1 MRRSWLLMFLILAAL
16 AGSIDAW
23 HSVQR
28 SQPSAFDPIRSTWTP
43 YGGSWE
49 REAETFLSK
58 SDERGARLMSGST
71 RWRDYKVDVDIALFG
86 AYGSAGVIVRGR
98 DSEKGNGAYSGFAG
112 GLRSRDNSLLLG
124 RSDFGWEEY
133 RNRPIPGG
141 IRIGQFYH
149 LRIAVVGCK
158 IAARVD
164 LPDGRF
170 VREGVEPTGC
180 VTAGQIGLLSY
191 QTPAVWK
198 NLHVSPASE
207 GDIEQLM
214 QDEPFGSRE
223 KGDINVYTWSNSIDP
238 IRREA
243 LAHAIEGTPTPI
255 SNLAITF
262 LSQAKQVFVR
272 GTVTLLSPV
281 TYVEDTTGAVAIQP
295 RGSPL
300 LAIGDDVE
308 VSGFPLREA
317 DQITLRDAN
326 VRVLS
331 SNTPPVPRMITASQA
346 ASGVEDGHFVVING
360 VLRSTWKD
368 GQERILEV
376 ESNAVVFRAI
386 AEPQRYSSDLSSLRI
401 GSELILSGVIR
412 SDDALAGDG
421 AFAVL
426 LSPTQD
432 AVRVVHQAPWWNAT
446 HTAIFAAALICLI
459 VAALLGY
466 SRIREFYLMYIVQ
479 ERQLLADDLHDT
491 IAQSFAGIGFQL
503 RAVEEQLSSNDTGRQ
518 QLERAQTMLRDGHQE
533 LRQSITSLRVQ
544 IGSGAELAAALER
557 SALRLVKGG
566 NLNVLCSCDGSIR
579 KLPPRVADCFFR
591 VAQEAIANA
600 IQHGRASNLKIT
612 LSVRPRHISLKVND
626 DGIGLF
632 EKATNSAGGI
642 SGMRR
647 RAEAIGARF
656 TIDTSPNGTTVLL
669 ESVLLPHAYSVARAF
684 RTRWTSRNGSI
695 V

>member
-1 MRRSWLLMFLILAAL
+1 MRWQNYR
-16 AGSIDAW
+16 
-23 HSVQR
+23 
-28 SQPSAFDPIRSTWTP
+28 
-43 YGGSWE
+43 
-49 REAETFLSK
+49 
-58 SDERGARLMSGST
+58 
-71 RWRDYKVDVDIALFG
+71 VDVDVALLG
-86 AYGSAGVIVRGR
+86 AYGYAGVIVRGR
-98 DSEKGNGAYSGFAG
+98 DPEKGNGAYAGFAA
-112 GLRSRDNSLLLG
+112 GLRSRDNTLLLG

-133 RNRPIPGG
+133 RNRPIPDG
-141 IRIGQFYH
+141 IQLGQFYH

-158 IAARVD
+158 IATQVD

-170 VREGVEPTGC
+170 ARAGVEPPDC
-180 VTAGQIGLLSY
+180 VTAGQIGLVSY

-198 NLHVSPASE
+198 NLHVSPASD
-207 GDIEQLM
+207 GDIERLM
-214 QDEPFGSRE
+214 QGEPLGSRE
-223 KGDINVYTWSNSIDP
+223 KKDLNVYTWSTSIDP
-238 IRREA
+238 IKREA

-255 SNLAITF
+255 SNLALTF
-262 LSQAKQVFVR
+262 LSPAKQVFVR
-272 GTVTLLSPV
+272 GTVTLLSPI

-295 RGSPL
+295 HDSPL

-308 VSGFPLREA
+308 VSGFPLAEA
-317 DQITLRDAN
+317 DHISLRDAR

-331 SNTPPVPRMITASQA
+331 SNTPPVPRMITAGQA
-346 ASGVEDGHFVVING
+346 ASGAEDGRFVVMDG
-360 VLRSTWKD
+360 VLRSTWKNA
-368 GQERILEV
+368 QQTILEL
-376 ESNAVVFRAI
+376 ERNGVVFRAI
-386 AEPQRYSSDLSSLRI
+386 TEPHRYASDLSSLRI
-401 GSELILSGVIR
+401 GSELIVSGVIR

-432 AVRVVHQAPWWNAT
+432 AVRVVHQASWWNPTHMAIVAT
-446 HTAIFAAALICLI
+446 ALICLI

-466 SRIREFYLMYIVQ
+466 SRMREFYLMYIVQ

-491 IAQSFAGIGFQL
+491 IAQSFAGVGFQL
-503 RAVEEQLSSNDTGRQ
+503 RAVEEQFSSSDTVRQ

-544 IGSGAELAAALER
+544 IGSGADLAAALER

-600 IQHGRASNLKIT
+600 IQHGRASTLKIA
-612 LSVRPRHISLKVND
+612 LSVQPRHISLKVTD
-626 DGIGLF
+626 DGIGLCGTALDS
-632 EKATNSAGGI
+632 EGGL

-656 TIDTSPNGTTVLL
+656 TIDSGPKGTTVLL
-669 ESVLLPHAYSVARAF
+669 ESVLLPHVYSVARAF
-684 RTRWTSRNGSI
+684 RTGWTSRNGSI

>member
-1 MRRSWLLMFLILAAL
+1 MRRRWLMMFFILAVVGGGA
-16 AGSIDAW
+16 AAW
-23 HSVQR
+23 HTVQQ
-28 SQPSAFDPIRSTWTP
+28 SQPSVFDPTRSTWIP
-43 YGGSWE
+43 YGGTWE

-58 SDERGARLMSGST
+58 SDERGARLMSGSMQWQNY
-71 RWRDYKVDVDIALFG
+71 RVDVDVALLG
-86 AYGSAGVIVRGR
+86 AYGYAGVIVRGR
-98 DSEKGNGAYSGFAG
+98 DPEKGNGAYSGFAA
-112 GLRSRDNSLLLG
+112 GLRSRDNTLLLG

-133 RNRPIPGG
+133 RNRPIPDG
-141 IRIGQFYH
+141 IQIGQFYH
-149 LRIAVVGCK
+149 LRIVVVGCK

-170 VREGVEPTGC
+170 ARAGVEPSDC
-180 VTAGQIGLLSY
+180 ATAGQIGLVSY

-198 NLHVSPASE
+198 NLHVSLASE
-207 GDIEQLM
+207 GDIERLM
-214 QDEPFGSRE
+214 QGESLGSRE
-223 KGDINVYTWSNSIDP
+223 KRDLNVYTWSNSIDP

-243 LAHAIEGTPTPI
+243 LSHAIEGTPTPI
-255 SNLAITF
+255 SNLALTF
-262 LSQAKQVFVR
+262 LSPAKQVFVR

-295 RGSPL
+295 RDSPL

-308 VSGFPLREA
+308 VSGFPLAEA
-317 DQITLRDAN
+317 DQITLRDAH

-331 SNTPPVPRMITASQA
+331 SNTPPVPRMITAGQG
-346 ASGVEDGHFVVING
+346 ASGAEDGHFVVIDG
-360 VLRSTWKD
+360 VLRSTWKNA
-368 GQERILEV
+368 QQTILEM
-376 ESNAVVFRAI
+376 ESNGVVFRAVT
-386 AEPQRYSSDLSSLRI
+386 EPQRYTSDLSSLRI
-401 GSELILSGVIR
+401 GSELIVSGVIR
-412 SDDALAGDG
+412 SDDTLAGDG

-432 AVRVVHQAPWWNAT
+432 AVRVVHQASWWNAT
-446 HTAIFAAALICLI
+446 HMAMLAAALICLI

-503 RAVEEQLSSNDTGRQ
+503 RAVEEQLSRNETGRQ
-518 QLERAQTMLRDGHQE
+518 QLERAQAMLRDGHQE

-544 IGSGAELAAALER
+544 IGSGAELAAALES

-591 VAQEAIANA
+591 VAQEAITNA
-600 IQHGRASNLKIT
+600 IQHGRASTLTIA
-612 LSVRPRHISLKVND
+612 LSVQPRHIRLKVND
-626 DGIGLF
+626 DGIGLCG
-632 EKATNSAGGI
+632 KVSDSAGGL
-642 SGMRR
+642 SSMRR

-656 TIDTSPNGTTVLL
+656 EIDTGPNGTTVLL
-669 ESVLLPHAYSVARAF
+669 ESILFPHAYSVTHAF

>member
-1 MRRSWLLMFLILAAL
+1 MRWFLMFLVLAAL
-16 AGSIDAW
+16 GGGFAVRRTA
-23 HSVQR
+23 QQ
-28 SQPSAFDPIRSTWTP
+28 SQPGAFDSTRSTWIP
-43 YGGSWE
+43 YGGTWE

-71 RWRDYKVDVDIALFG
+71 RWENYKVDVDLALLG
-86 AYGSAGVIVRGR
+86 AYGYAGVIVRGR
-98 DSEKGNGAYSGFAG
+98 DPEYGNGAYSGFAA
-112 GLRSRDNSLLLG
+112 GLRSRDNTLLLG

-133 RNRPIPGG
+133 RNRPIPDG
-141 IRIGQFYH
+141 IQIGQFYH

-158 IAARVD
+158 IAARID

-170 VREGVEPTGC
+170 VRAGVEPPDC
-180 VTAGQIGLLSY
+180 VTAGQIGLVSY

-198 NLHVSPASE
+198 NLHVRSASE

-214 QDEPFGSRE
+214 QGEPLGSRE
-223 KGDINVYTWSNSIDP
+223 TRDLNVYTWLNSIDP

-243 LAHAIEGTPTPI
+243 LSHAIEGTPTPI
-255 SNLAITF
+255 SNLALTF
-262 LSQAKQVFVR
+262 LSPAKQVFVR

-295 RGSPL
+295 RDSPL

-308 VSGFPLREA
+308 VSGFPLAEA
-317 DQITLRDAN
+317 DQITLRDAH

-331 SNTPPVPRMITASQA
+331 SNTPPVPRMITAGQA
-346 ASGVEDGHFVVING
+346 ASGAEDGHIVVIDG
-360 VLRSTWKD
+360 VLRSTWKNA
-368 GQERILEV
+368 QQTVLEM
-376 ESNAVVFRAI
+376 ESNGVVFRAVT
-386 AEPQRYSSDLSSLRI
+386 EPQRYTSDLSSLRI
-401 GSELILSGVIR
+401 GSELIVSGVIR

-432 AVRVVHQAPWWNAT
+432 AVRVVHQASWWNAT
-446 HTAIFAAALICLI
+446 HMAILAAALICLI

-466 SRIREFYLMYIVQ
+466 SRFREFYLMYIVQ

-544 IGSGAELAAALER
+544 IGSGAELAAALES

-566 NLNVLCSCDGSIR
+566 KLNVLCSCDGSIR

-591 VAQEAIANA
+591 VAQEAITNA
-600 IQHGRASNLKIT
+600 IQHGRASTLTIA
-612 LSVRPRHISLKVND
+612 LSVQPRHIRLKVND
-626 DGIGLF
+626 DGIGLSRNV
-632 EKATNSAGGI
+632 TDSAGGL
-642 SGMRR
+642 SCMRR

-656 TIDTSPNGTTVLL
+656 KIDTGPNGTTVLL